1 MERIHVI
8 KKEEARAEWIRIVC
22 RTRVKDADL
31 ERQFGA
37 NTFHLCEI
45 HFDLDDI
52 DVFPKRKVLRTG
64 SIPTRNLPKKS
75 FDAGENFKER
85 RVVERKIQDPL
96 LKPIY
101 ESFETVEKSIGK
113 MKLFPWR
120 TEVEKDMIN
129 LFLDDT
135 EMYVPRLSVT
145 VSNKESLDTKC
156 YYFGWRIPSF
166 PNLDI
171 QSNSVRQILNFLET
185 SCICCGI
192 PCNWCKDTILHA
204 VPKRPVLNTNS
215 DPFESSQIFRS
226 KDCSVILLPNA
237 ENGRCPSCNL
247 KLKARANQPKKTV
260 PAKDK
265 APLSACSQSKL
276 VATVKASRLK
286 CRDLENQDMKI
297 KQEIYSNGLDVSDN
311 LHKDIT
317 SIVGNS
323 KLNATPLMLRLS
335 TVSAKGRRYH
345 PQFIRFCLSLQ
356 AKSSSAYDE
365 LSEVLVLPSQRCLR
379 NYKHTFK
386 ARPGIVKENVNKLAS
401 LTSDFGGIQQYI
413 GIIFDE
419 MKIRN
424 DLVFDKMSGQLI
436 GYVDLG
442 DPVIDYVSFEDNTQF
457 AQYALVFMIRGLCTS
472 LKAVFSYHFTGSSG
486 STAFQ
491 LWPLF
496 WDAIFT
502 LELVLNLKVVFVVC
516 DGASQNRKFAMLNQ
530 NLQAFPAT
538 GSNTEKETLCHF
550 TVNLADTNR
559 KIFFISD
566 TPHLIKTTRNCLI
579 LWIL

>member
-1 MERIHVI
+1 MS
-8 KKEEARAEWIRIVC
+8 K
-22 RTRVKDADL
+22 L
-31 ERQFGA
+31 QS
-37 NTFHLCEI
+37 
-45 HFDLDDI
+45 
-52 DVFPKRKVLRTG
+52 KVESKG
-64 SIPTRNLPKKS
+64 
-75 FDAGENFKER
+75 
-85 RVVERKIQDPL
+85 
-96 LKPIY
+96 KP
-101 ESFETVEKSIGK
+101 
-113 MKLFPWR
+113 
-120 TEVEKDMIN
+120 
-129 LFLDDT
+129 
-135 EMYVPRLSVT
+135 
-145 VSNKESLDTKC
+145 
-156 YYFGWRIPSF
+156 
-166 PNLDI
+166 
-171 QSNSVRQILNFLET
+171 
-185 SCICCGI
+185 
-192 PCNWCKDTILHA
+192 A
-204 VPKRPVLNTNS
+204 
-215 DPFESSQIFRS
+215 
-226 KDCSVILLPNA
+226 
-237 ENGRCPSCNL
+237 
-247 KLKARANQPKKTV
+247 KKTV

-297 KQEIYSNGLDVSDN
+297 KQELYSNGLDVSDN

-386 ARPGIVKENVNKLAS
+386 ARPGIVKENVDKLAS

-550 TVNLADTNR
+550 TVNLADTYR